1 MSADRKIKFF
11 ESLDVQTRRNFLK
24 LAAMAGVSSSMI
36 FSSPVGTLAAGK
48 DGDIKIMNVALGL
61 EHQAIAAY
69 NAGAGTKL
77 LSDPVL
83 KLAVKFLKQ
92 HEQHRD
98 ALAATIK
105 KFGGKPV
112 DALAN
117 YDVAAIA
124 KGVGVT
130 ELKAEGDIIKLAAR
144 LEEQATKA
152 YLANVAN
159 FESKDVVKAASAIAA
174 DEAAHTAILKNAL
187 GEFADSKSYLG

>member
-1 MSADRKIKFF
+1 MFAERKKFF
-11 ESLDVQTRRNFLK
+11 ESLDIHTRRSFLT
-24 LAAMAGVSSSMI
+24 LAAMAGVSSA
-36 FSSPVGTLAAGK
+36 VLLADTPFALAGGSK

-112 DALAN
+112 DASAN

-124 KGVGVT
+124 KSVGVT

-152 YLANVAN
+152 YLANVPN

-174 DEAAHTAILKNAL
+174 DEAAHTAILWNAL
-187 GEFADSKSYLG
+187 GLFTDSKSYLG